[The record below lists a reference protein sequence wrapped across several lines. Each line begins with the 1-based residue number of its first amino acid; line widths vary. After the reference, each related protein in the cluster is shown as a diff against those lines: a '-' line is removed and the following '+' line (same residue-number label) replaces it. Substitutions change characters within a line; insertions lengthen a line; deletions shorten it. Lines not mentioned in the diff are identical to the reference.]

1 MRQDTNSSFNQP
13 SSNIHHVLSGI
24 YFWFFYWDRTA
35 INCMTSSCCLVVIV
49 YSVTLPPYSTCPYTA
64 SPQCW
69 THIVLLLLVICCL
82 LVWHQNKWVKMWKT
96 RAAVLVQG
104 AAACQIRCQNQ
115 ILTLSVRWGGR
126 CWQIHQIFV
135 KKGKQ
140 SQAKKTKKH
149 TSTALQQSG
158 PGLCS
163 GAASAERE

>member
-1 MRQDTNSSFNQP
+1 MISMPLMSVCKLYMRQDTNSSFNQP
-13 SSNIHHVLSGI
+13 SSNIHHVLSG
-24 YFWFFYWDRTA
+24 
-35 INCMTSSCCLVVIV
+35 
-49 YSVTLPPYSTCPYTA
+49 
-64 SPQCW
+64 PQCW

-96 RAAVLVQG
+96 RAAVLGQG

-140 SQAKKTKKH
+140 SQAKKTKKKH
-149 TSTALQQSG
+149 IH
-158 PGLCS
+158 CF
-163 GAASAERE
+163 AAVWPRFVFWSSFSWERVDKSLSVQNS

>member
-1 MRQDTNSSFNQP
+1 MSED
-13 SSNIHHVLSGI
+13 
-24 YFWFFYWDRTA
+24 
-35 INCMTSSCCLVVIV
+35 
-49 YSVTLPPYSTCPYTA
+49 
-64 SPQCW
+64 
-69 THIVLLLLVICCL
+69 
-82 LVWHQNKWVKMWKT
+82 VKKQGKN
-96 RAAVLVQG
+96 LGQG
-104 AAACQIRCQNQ
+104 AAACQVRCQNQ

-140 SQAKKTKKH
+140 SQAKKN